1 MVECRLSKPRP
12 RRDAPV
18 RSAALEVKIGE
29 LAIAKAAAMKDLE
42 RQLSEHL
49 GTSAASAPPRR
60 RRCGS
65 LVIKFFDLDHFDG
78 LMSKIGFVLR

>member
-1 MVECRLSKPRP
+1 
-12 RRDAPV
+12 
-18 RSAALEVKIGE
+18 VKIGE
-29 LAIAKAAAMKDLE
+29 GAIAKAAAMKDLE

-49 GTSAASAPPRR
+49 GTSVRIRASAGGKR
-60 RRCGS
+60 GS